1 MSRLL
6 LSTLLLIFLGYSPV
20 AAEDAANADQELAK
34 KLANPISSLISVPI
48 QFNYD
53 SGFGP
58 DDGERIAANVQPVI
72 PIGLSDGLT
81 LVTRT
86 IVPIIWQDDIAI
98 DLDGPTGEQFGLGDI
113 LQSFFFVPDSV
124 ETGLGTLTYGA
135 GPVVNWPTSTDRLL
149 GSGTWAAGPT
159 GVFLFQNSGWTY
171 GMLANHL
178 WGIDKTRSLTP
189 DLESTFLQPFVSYST
204 KDAWTFSLNTEASYN
219 WTTEDWAVPVNGMV
233 SKLVSIGSQKVQLQA
248 GVRYWAEEAFWGA
261 EGIGARFAVTFLFPR

>member
-6 LSTLLLIFLGYSPV
+6 LSTLLLVLFCLTP
-20 AAEDAANADQELAK
+20 AAAQDNPADDQELAK

-48 QFNYD
+48 QVNYD

-58 DDGERIAANVQPVI
+58 DDGKRVATNVQPVI
-72 PIGLSDGLT
+72 PIGLTDGLT

-86 IVPIIWQDDIAI
+86 IVPVIWQDDIAI
-98 DLDGPTGEQFGLGDI
+98 DLKGPTGEQFGLGDT
-113 LQSFFFVPDSV
+113 LQSFFFVPNSV

-149 GSGTWAAGPT
+149 GSDTWAAGPT
-159 GVFLFQNSGWTY
+159 GVFLFQDSGWTY

-178 WGIDKTRSLTP
+178 WGIDKTRDMAP
-189 DLESTFLQPFVSYST
+189 DLESSFLQPFLSYST
-204 KDAWTFSLNTEASYN
+204 KDAWTFTANTEASYN
-219 WTTEDWAVPVNGMV
+219 WTTEDWAVPLNGTV
-233 SKLVSIGSQKVQLQA
+233 SKLVTIGSQKVQFQA

-261 EGIGARFAVTFLFPR
+261 EGFGARFAVTFLFPR